1 VVRRLSLIVVSVLC
15 LGPVSR
21 AGETPLQQLESGLS
35 DLVYRLSRSVVS
47 IEATRAGSGFLPGTA
62 DQIIQTVVSTGLVID
77 STGHILVNATSVVG
91 FDQIQVSAEERSV
104 PGVLEAVD
112 YRQNIAILKSNLPVG
127 EPVRFSEPGVC
138 AGQMVLSVGNDY
150 GLRVSPSIGFCAGS
164 RDDGLLQFSVPIGP
178 NSIGGGVFDLSG
190 KLLGVIVGAPGDG
203 SRAAT
208 AVPSCRLPEIIKFLL
223 TKGSRQA
230 GFIGVATAQIEVSP
244 PMDFTNGSLS
254 MQAGLRALDRGLMIA
269 SVLPGSPAARAGI
282 VPGDLVLTFDGEAVS
297 SSLDLASQVSQ
308 LEPGT
313 VSSMQV
319 MRHGNP
325 LTVRIE
331 IGQRPVSPVAQV
343 RTEPKPRNATAD
355 SLRGELS
362 RLKEEISRVERRLQ
376 SIY

>member
-254 MQAGLRALDRGLMIA
+254 MQAGLRALDR
-269 SVLPGSPAARAGI
+269 
-282 VPGDLVLTFDGEAVS
+282 D
-297 SSLDLASQVSQ
+297 
-308 LEPGT
+308 
-313 VSSMQV
+313 
-319 MRHGNP
+319 
-325 LTVRIE
+325 
-331 IGQRPVSPVAQV
+331 
-343 RTEPKPRNATAD
+343 
-355 SLRGELS
+355 
-362 RLKEEISRVERRLQ
+362 
-376 SIY
+376 